1 MQSWPVPPWR
11 ICWPVSA
18 GYKEKEMCRLR
29 KCLLLLDGGTT
40 NTRFT
45 LVENNQILA
54 QSQCRTGAVDAAR
67 EGQNHLL
74 QAAVRRE
81 MNALQN
87 RWDCSI
93 EEIYAAGMITS
104 DTGLC
109 EIKHIEAPVDLFRL
123 AASVQV
129 RTSRRSQMFRFA
141 LCRASGSKLAA
152 RITLI
157 CCAVKKRRSL
167 EHLTLKMTE
176 NSCLSISALTT
187 KLSTWRMAASHRRL
201 RP

>member
-93 EEIYAAGMITS
+93 EEIYAAGRSLQIPACAKSNTS
-104 DTGLC
+104 
-109 EIKHIEAPVDLFRL
+109 KHRWTYLGWP
-123 AASVQV
+123 QV
-129 RTSRRSQMFRFA
+129 CRYVPSRRSQMFRFA